1 MSEEPLIEI
10 NNERFDELYNLA
22 KAIHPNVA
30 DYFIHLICN
39 EQCVFETGYENE
51 EVANELYD
59 KAKEQLKKNE
69 YYFDVEREKNEFF
82 LESEDSSQGL

>member
-1 MSEEPLIEI
+1 MSENVLIEI
-10 NNERFDELYNLA
+10 DNERFDQLYNLA
-22 KAIHPNVA
+22 KTLHPNVA

-59 KAKEQLKKNE
+59 KAKEELKINE
-69 YYFDVEREKNEFF
+69 YYFNVERSDNII
-82 LESEDSSQGL
+82 